1 MACRGCSSD
10 GCNCSVTGDGVAISV
25 TGSGTPVTD
34 PYVVSIDVDDALGSI
49 TVDDATDCSLLDT
62 PRVPVVL
69 GTGITRLV
77 PLPCYD
83 SFDSPVSGLAFAFT
97 WNGSTTE
104 EDPGAGYVAL
114 NNVLASATALHVS
127 ETDINGTDIA
137 DWLDAIDGGFVR
149 LYSRSDL
156 TDWAI
161 YEVGAV
167 TSPDTGMRKIVL
179 TYVDHSGGPFSDV
192 VPGDIVMDYTPRGA
206 TGATGATGGFDSV
219 QVIDTEA
226 ASFTLDLTQAGKYI
240 RCTSGSAMDVTVPLN
255 ATVAFAIGTHIDVV
269 QAGAGLVSFVA
280 TGGVTIN
287 ATGLDMASQWAAA
300 TLIKVGT
307 DEWDL
312 IGNLA

>member
-10 GCNCSVTGDGVAISV
+10 GCACSVTGDGTIITVS
-25 TGSGTPVTD
+25 GSGTPVTD
-34 PYVVSIDVDDALGSI
+34 PYLIELDVDEALGSI
-49 TVDDATDCSLLDT
+49 TIDDATDCSLLDT

-69 GTGITRLV
+69 GTGGTLLV

-83 SFDSPVSGLAFAFT
+83 EFGELPGLAFAFT
-97 WNGSTTE
+97 WNSSTTE
-104 EDPGAGYVAL
+104 EDPGAGFIAMDD
-114 NNVLASATALHVS
+114 AIAAATALHVS
-127 ETDINGTDIA
+127 ETGINGTDIS
-137 DWLDAIDGGFVR
+137 DWLDSLDGGFVR
-149 LYSRSDL
+149 IYSRSDITL
-156 TDWAI
+156 WAI
-161 YEVGAV
+161 YEIGAV

-192 VPGDIVMDYTPRGA
+192 VPGDIVMDYTPKGD
-206 TGATGATGGFDSV
+206 TGATGAAGSFASA
-219 QVIDTEA
+219 QSIDTEA

-240 RCTSGSAMDVTVPLN
+240 RCTSASPMSVTVPLN
-255 ATVAFAIGTHIDVV
+255 ATVAFAIGTHIDVI
-269 QAGAGLVSFVA
+269 QAGAGLVDFVA

-312 IGNLA
+312 IGNLV